1 MWTPMEPADAHHA
14 REAVPAEDLPARY
27 EQTLTVL
34 RALCTRLAPGPG
46 TAAQDRSIRDNA
58 RYLVEVAERIPHPD
72 GTLLG
77 FAQTAAAVATGVQDT
92 ALEALRRWEGLVGP
106 HDPRTLELWVWA
118 AALVEG
124 LDEDLRQQAAQR
136 LAASPHFG
144 PDHLHTLVCARDVTR
159 LKALDRPLP
168 SPLSTS
174 LQHALGDLSLAP
186 TTDEVRAWF
195 PQEPERLPREQWPA
209 FLQAWT
215 SRLGNPD
222 FVHGPPLTLR
232 WLLADGAVDLG
243 PRPWRDGVRVRIDH
257 LDADDVAEFEEQVHI
272 EGRSGDADSAE
283 TYLWCFWTPLARTPD
298 GAESHGGFLAQDPA
312 ELVHV
317 LELTL
322 GPLVTSLPL
331 LPPAWQQTAV
341 IDWADPVGTQLRMD
355 AHEIRVARGDTTL
368 FVAPTSEE
376 ACSAGI
382 RALVGAVERFAV
394 DEEWSALRRTGRFT
408 YGDWTMVTSG

>member
-27 EQTLTVL
+27 EQTLAVL
-34 RALCTRLAPGPG
+34 RALCTRLAPSPG

-58 RYLVEVAERIPHPD
+58 RYLVELAERIPHPD

-77 FAQTAAAVATGVQDT
+77 FAQTAADIATGEQSTV
-92 ALEALRRWEGLVGP
+92 LEALRRWEGLVGP

-118 AALVEG
+118 GALVEG
-124 LDEDLRQQAAQR
+124 FDEDLRQQAARR

-144 PDHLHTLVCARDVTR
+144 PDHLYTLVCARDVTR
-159 LKALDRPLP
+159 LKALELLP
-168 SPLSTS
+168 SPLAAS
-174 LQHALGDLSLAP
+174 LHHALGDLSLAP
-186 TTDEVRAWF
+186 TSDQVRAWL
-195 PQEPERLPREQWPA
+195 PQESQTLPREQWPT

-232 WLLADGAVDLG
+232 WLLADGAVELG
-243 PRPWRDGVRVRIDH
+243 PRPWRDGLHVHVDH
-257 LDADDVAEFEEQVHI
+257 LDADDLAWFDEQVHL
-272 EGRSGDADSAE
+272 EGRSGDADSTE
-283 TYLWCFWTPLARTPD
+283 TYLWFFWTPMARTPV
-298 GAESHGGFLAQDPA
+298 GAECHGGFLAQDPT
-312 ELVHV
+312 ELAHV

-322 GPLVTSLPL
+322 VPLVTALPL
-331 LPPAWQQTAV
+331 LPPAWRQTAV
-341 IDWADPVGTQLRMD
+341 IDWSAPVGTQMRMD

-376 ACSAGI
+376 ACREAV
-382 RALVGAVERFAV
+382 RALAGAVERSAG
-394 DEEWSALRRTGRFT
+394 DEEWSDLRRTGRFT
-408 YGDWTMVTSG
+408 YGDWTMITSG